1 MEKAMKLYTASSLRI
16 AYDYSDIGPNY
27 VLRVLMDDYGICQ
40 EIAPAYA
47 YLLLQVGVDAGIC
60 GSLAKDSSFAHAWT
74 IVKLDGKW
82 YHADVTWQLSEP
94 YSLRYFLIDDND
106 RDQSNLDVEYLNIG
120 EINEL
125 WHKDFPIEDDSYS
138 ELWNV
143 RWYEI
148 DHSRACISYYDDPN
162 LDYNDLSTYQL
173 ERKTL
178 SLEK

>member
-1 MEKAMKLYTASSLRI
+1 MS
-16 AYDYSDIGPNY
+16 
-27 VLRVLMDDYGICQ
+27 
-40 EIAPAYA
+40 
-47 YLLLQVGVDAGIC
+47 
-60 GSLAKDSSFAHAWT
+60 HAWT
-74 IVKLDGKW
+74 LVKIDGKW
-82 YHADVTWQLSEP
+82 YHADPTFQLSGEP
-94 YSLRYFLIDDND
+94 TDAYGLRYFLTDDNERED
-106 RDQSNLDVEYLNIG
+106 RGFDVESFTVGFSNK
-120 EINEL
+120 L
-125 WHKDFPIEDDSYS
+125 WHKDLPMGDDSYS